1 MIFVKYLF
9 FTLDWSI
16 LFLDDVFLACRTN
29 GLAHYS
35 HSINIVAIRE
45 RNVVNEKKKK
55 RLRGKKEKH
64 TKWSLLVCFDI
75 VFR

>member
-35 HSINIVAIRE
+35 HPINIVAIRE

-55 RLRGKKEKH
+55 
-64 TKWSLLVCFDI
+64 D
-75 VFR
+75 